1 MITTMHPTK
10 RKALYASLALAGAW
24 PLVGQEAA
32 PAPAATTPP
41 AATEEEVV
49 VLSPFEVTAESDT
62 GYVAT
67 DTLAGTRIRSDLKDI
82 GSAISVVTKDLMNDI
97 GATDAT
103 TLLQYTTNTEVGGT
117 RGVFSGMNGAT
128 TEQGSLINPVSS
140 QRVRG
145 LAAADNTRDYFVSDI
160 PWDSYNT
167 DRIDIL
173 RGPNSFLFG
182 LGSPAGI
189 QNASL
194 QTAIFKNR
202 GTAEYRIGSYGSQR
216 ASLNVNHVL
225 IDDVLAIRVA
235 GLWDHEN
242 FRQEPAFENDDR
254 VFASLRWDPKL
265 IKNPAF
271 RTSLKVKY
279 EAGDIKANRP
289 RNLTPIDQ
297 ITPWF
302 RPVDNTS
309 TTGGMGKLLIAS
321 PYYPSR
327 TDLAEGGQ
335 SGNGNANFSPWLGDT
350 MNAQQP
356 YWTFDGAT
364 GTNYSVIGGWI
375 NANAYNSA
383 GKLAGVSNGVPGKYY
398 SGNLYNVVGYS
409 QRATTTNYG
418 FVNSQYGVYRN
429 QSITDSS
436 IFDFYNNLIDGPNKS
451 EFQRWTAYNI
461 DFSQTGWDDRVGINL
476 TYDKQTNKVGGES
489 LLGWAPALNI
499 DINVNNQ
506 DFYLGSAAKEGF
518 NENVGRAFVV
528 GGANN
533 GGNWTRTER
542 ETKRASLF
550 AELRVS
556 DLTDNDFVV
565 RLLGKHRFNGVASRE
580 RYEYEKRSW
589 QMYAHNQLWAGYWN
603 QNSGA
608 TVSIAERPPMAII
621 YLGDSLL
628 NLNSASGAN
637 IPRVMSKIEMQD
649 SPLYIF
655 DPLPKVDVSTYAN
668 AWTVPEYLA
677 NVVGGNNLT
686 QASNLANMTGWTNWG
701 GDQLMRA
708 NGGENTDLL
717 TGAEKA
723 LKQTTSYSSSYQGF
737 FWDNA
742 FVVTLGWRYDEV
754 VSKDDTAANQPLNRN
769 ILDIS
774 EANYALPDD
783 WELRSTGH
791 SVSNSYALHLNKLL
805 KKDPLPINI
814 SLSYA
819 KSNNFQVGSIRRDLY
834 GNAIGNPKGETKEY
848 GVTLGTKDN
857 KYSLRVIKFETTI
870 SNATVALDSG
880 TTPGSIISNGLNWRN
895 VFLYQLGGYDYA
907 SRGQDSYRN
916 RWTNA
921 YPEYIQYKDSA
932 GKTQTY
938 ADGTPE
944 FNAGVAASLVEMN
957 QAITG
962 WNEIQKWLDAKG
974 FFQVWNFTPTGPS
987 TALVDRATYLTDT
1000 TKYAPNVATV
1010 YSYSPVAPQG
1020 YAVTGDTV
1028 SKGYEFEFTANPT
1041 PSWRIT
1047 VNAAKTEAVR
1057 NNVGGAALAEF
1068 VEYMDSM
1075 MYNADG
1081 TLTAAGKVPRWG
1093 GAANSIGASVYG
1105 PWRAAYVKM
1114 KLQEGAAV
1122 DEVRKWRF
1130 NLISNYSFRTGFLKG
1145 AGVGAAYRWQDK
1157 VVIGYPVLAGGT
1169 YDLSKPY
1176 YGPTEDAF
1184 DMWLSYEHKLTSK
1197 INWKIQLNVRNL
1209 FAKDE
1214 VIPISVQPD
1223 GETWAM
1229 CRIAPSR
1236 EWFLTNTFSF

>member
-1 MITTMHPTK
+1 MHQK
-10 RKALYASLALAGAW
+10 RPFPCGVRSLLTLAGAAVTTGLYAQTA
-24 PLVGQEAA
+24 PAAA
-32 PAPAATTPP
+32 PAAPSSD
-41 AATEEEVV
+41 EEIV
-49 VLSPFEVTAESDT
+49 VLSPFEVTASSDT

-117 RGVFSGMNGAT
+117 RGVFSGLNGAT
-128 TEQGSLINPVSS
+128 NEQGTLINPVSS

-189 QNASL
+189 QNATL
-194 QTAIFKNR
+194 QGANFATR
-202 GTAEYRIGSYGSQR
+202 GVAEYRFGSYGSQR
-216 ASLNVNHVL
+216 ASLNYNHVL
-225 IDDVLAIRVA
+225 IDDVLAVRVA

-242 FRQEPAFENDDR
+242 FRQEPAFEDDER
-254 VFASLRWDPKL
+254 VYAALRWDPKL

-271 RTSLKVKY
+271 RTSFKVKY
-279 EAGDIKANRP
+279 EAGDIDANRP
-289 RNLTPIDQ
+289 RNLTPRDQ
-297 ITPWF
+297 LTAWF

-309 TTGGMGKLLIAS
+309 ADGGMGKLLIAS
-321 PYYPSR
+321 PYYPAR
-327 TDLAEGGQ
+327 TNLSAGGQ
-335 SGNGNANFSPWLGDT
+335 AVSGNANFSPWLADT

-356 YWTFDGAT
+356 YWTFDGTSGA
-364 GTNYSVIGGWI
+364 NYSVIGGWI
-375 NANAYNSA
+375 NANAYGSN
-383 GKLAGVSNGVPGKYY
+383 GVLTGVSAGVPGKYY
-398 SGNLYNVVGYS
+398 AGNLYGIAGFA
-409 QRATTTNYG
+409 QRANTVG
-418 FVNSQYGVYRN
+418 AQLENSQYGVYRD
-429 QSITDSS
+429 QGLLDSS

-476 TYDKQTNKVGGES
+476 SYDKQANKYGGES
-489 LLGWAPALNI
+489 FLGWAPAINL
-499 DINVNNQ
+499 DINVNHQ
-506 DFYLGSAAKEGF
+506 DYYLGSAADEGF
-518 NENVGRAFVV
+518 NENVGRPFVV
-528 GGANN
+528 GANN
-533 GGNWTRTER
+533 ASGNWTRTDR

-550 AELRVS
+550 AEFRVS
-556 DLTDNDFVV
+556 DVTDNDFLVK
-565 RLLGKHRFNGVASRE
+565 LFGKHRFNGVASRE

-589 QMYAHNQLWAGYWN
+589 QMYANNQLWAGYWN
-603 QNSGA
+603 QNNGA
-608 TVSIAERPPMAII
+608 SSSFDDRPPMAIV
-621 YLGDSLL
+621 YLGNSLL
-628 NLNSASGAN
+628 DRSSAAGAN
-637 IPRVMSKIEMQD
+637 IPRIGSKIELQD
-649 SPLYIF
+649 SPIYVF
-655 DPLPKVDVSTYAN
+655 DPMPTVNLSTFGN
-668 AWTVPEYLA
+668 PWTVPDYLD
-677 NVVGGNNLT
+677 NVVGGTNLT
-686 QASNLANMTGWTNWG
+686 EASNLANMTGWSYWG
-701 GDQLMRA
+701 GNQLLRA

-737 FWDNA
+737 FWNNA

-754 VSKDDTAANQPLNRN
+754 VSKDVTAAQQALQRKVLN
-769 ILDIS
+769 LS
-774 EANYALPDD
+774 ESAYSLPED

-791 SVSNSYALHLNKLL
+791 SVSNSYALHLNKLF
-805 KKDPLPINI
+805 KRDPLPINV
-814 SLSYA
+814 SVSYA
-819 KSNNFQVGSIRRDLY
+819 KSNNFQVGSIRRDMY
-834 GNAIGNPKGETKEY
+834 GSEIANPKGETKEY
-848 GVTLGTKDN
+848 GITLGTKDN
-857 KYSLRVIKFETTI
+857 KYSLRVIKFETSI
-870 SNATVALDSG
+870 NNATVALDSS
-880 TTPGSIISNGLNWRN
+880 TTPGAIISNGLNWRN

-921 YPEYIQYKDSA
+921 YPSFIQYQDASGA
-932 GKTQTY
+932 TQTY

-944 FNAGVAASLVEMN
+944 FNAGVTASLAQMN

-974 FFQVWNFTPTGPS
+974 FFSVWNFTPTGPS
-987 TALVDRATYLTDT
+987 TALVDRATYLTNPT
-1000 TKYAPNVATV
+1000 QYAPNTASV
-1010 YSYSPVAPQG
+1010 YSYSPTSPQG

-1041 PSWRIT
+1041 PNWRIT
-1047 VNAAKTEAVR
+1047 INAAKTEAVR
-1057 NNVGGAALAEF
+1057 NNVGGAALSEF

-1081 TLTAAGKVPRWG
+1081 SLTPAGMVPRWG
-1093 GAANSIGASVYG
+1093 GAANSIGASVYA

-1114 KLQEGAAV
+1114 KLQEGANV

-1130 NLISNYSFRTGFLKG
+1130 NLITNYSFRDGLLKG
-1145 AGVGAAYRWQDK
+1145 AGIGAAYRWQDK
-1157 VVIGYPVLAGGT
+1157 VVIGYPVLDGGT
-1169 YDLSKPY
+1169 YDLSNPY

-1184 DMWLSYEHKLTSK
+1184 DTWLSYERKLTSK

-1214 VIPISVQPD
+1214 VIPIAVQPD
-1223 GETWAM
+1223 GKTWGM
-1229 CRIAPSR
+1229 VRISPAR

>member
-1 MITTMHPTK
+1 MHPTN

-24 PLVGQEAA
+24 PLVGQDARPA
-32 PAPAATTPP
+32 PAPTTPP
-41 AATEEEVV
+41 AASEEEVV

-128 TEQGSLINPVSS
+128 NEQGSLINPVSS

-189 QNASL
+189 QNASM

-216 ASLNVNHVL
+216 ASLNYNRVL

-242 FRQEPAFENDDR
+242 FRQAPAFENDDR
-254 VFASLRWDPKL
+254 IFASLRWDPKL

-271 RTSLKVKY
+271 RTSIKVKY

-309 TTGGMGKLLIAS
+309 TNGGMGKQLIAS

-335 SGNGNANFSPWLGDT
+335 SVNGNANFSPWLGDT

-375 NANAYNSA
+375 QSNAYNSA
-383 GKLAGVSNGVPGKYY
+383 GKLTGVSNGVPGRYY
-398 SGNLYNVVGYS
+398 SGNLYNVTSYS
-409 QRATTTNYG
+409 GRATVTNYG

-429 QSITDSS
+429 QSLTDSS

-451 EFQRWTAYNI
+451 EFQRWTAYNV

-476 TYDKQTNKVGGES
+476 TYDKQANKVGGES

-506 DFYLGSAAKEGF
+506 DFYLGSAAQEGF

-533 GGNWTRTER
+533 GGNWTRTDR

-580 RYEYEKRSW
+580 RYEYEKRAW
-589 QMYAHNQLWAGYWN
+589 QMYAHNQFWSGYWN
-603 QNSGA
+603 QNNGA
-608 TVSIAERPPMAII
+608 SVSIGERPPMAII

-637 IPRVMSKIEMQD
+637 IPRINSAIEIQD

-655 DPLPKVDVSTYAN
+655 DPLPTVDVSTYAN
-668 AWTVPEYLA
+668 AWTVPDYLA
-677 NVVGGNNLT
+677 NVMNGTNAT
-686 QASNLANMTGWTNWG
+686 QASNPANMTGWTNWA

-754 VSKDDTAANQPLNRN
+754 VSKDVTAKNQALNRN
-769 ILDIS
+769 ILNLS
-774 EANYALPDD
+774 EDKYVLPED
-783 WELRSTGH
+783 WTLRSTGH
-791 SVSNSYALHLNKLL
+791 SVSNSYALHLNKLF
-805 KKDPLPINI
+805 KKDPLPINV

-834 GNAIGNPKGETKEY
+834 GTPIANPKGETKEY

-857 KYSLRVIKFETTI
+857 KYSLRVIKFETSI

-880 TTPGSIISNGLNWRN
+880 TTPGAIISNGLNWRN

-944 FNAGVAASLVEMN
+944 FIAGVAAADAERDR
-957 QAITG
+957 AITG

-974 FFQVWNFTPTGPS
+974 FFNVWNFTPTGPS

-1000 TKYAPNVATV
+1000 TKYAPNVASV

-1028 SKGYEFEFTANPT
+1028 SKGYEFELTANPT

-1068 VEYMDSM
+1068 VEYLDSM
-1075 MYNADG
+1075 IYNADG
-1081 TLTAAGKVPRWG
+1081 SLTAAGKVPRWG
-1093 GAANSIGASVYG
+1093 GAASGIGANVYG

-1169 YDLSKPY
+1169 YDLSKPF

>member
-1 MITTMHPTK
+1 
-10 RKALYASLALAGAW
+10 
-24 PLVGQEAA
+24 
-32 PAPAATTPP
+32 
-41 AATEEEVV
+41 
-49 VLSPFEVTAESDT
+49 
-62 GYVAT
+62 
-67 DTLAGTRIRSDLKDI
+67 
-82 GSAISVVTKDLMNDI
+82 MNDI

-335 SGNGNANFSPWLGDT
+335 SVNGNANFSPWLGDT

-974 FFQVWNFTPTGPS
+974 FFQVWNFTRPARPRRLSIARPTSRTRPSMPRTWPRS
-987 TALVDRATYLTDT
+987 TATRRWPRRAMRLR
-1000 TKYAPNVATV
+1000 
-1010 YSYSPVAPQG
+1010 
-1020 YAVTGDTV
+1020 VTRCPRAM
-1028 SKGYEFEFTANPT
+1028 SSNSRPT
-1041 PSWRIT
+1041 R
-1047 VNAAKTEAVR
+1047 
-1057 NNVGGAALAEF
+1057 
-1068 VEYMDSM
+1068 
-1075 MYNADG
+1075 
-1081 TLTAAGKVPRWG
+1081 PR
-1093 GAANSIGASVYG
+1093 
-1105 PWRAAYVKM
+1105 
-1114 KLQEGAAV
+1114 
-1122 DEVRKWRF
+1122 
-1130 NLISNYSFRTGFLKG
+1130 
-1145 AGVGAAYRWQDK
+1145 AGVSRST
-1157 VVIGYPVLAGGT
+1157 P
-1169 YDLSKPY
+1169 PR
-1176 YGPTEDAF
+1176 P
-1184 DMWLSYEHKLTSK
+1184 
-1197 INWKIQLNVRNL
+1197 RL
-1209 FAKDE
+1209 FATTSAARLS
-1214 VIPISVQPD
+1214 PSSSN
-1223 GETWAM
+1223 TWT
-1229 CRIAPSR
+1229 R
-1236 EWFLTNTFSF
+1236 